1 MLRDV
6 YVRVCS
12 KRNGCITLNA
22 CPLLDDVMQ
31 PSRKPRPEKNDGT
44 RDGGSVTKKW
54 KNGERA
60 RGHRGT
66 DDDDESRTDDGGL
79 KHFYSFF
86 VSTFLAQPSHRL
98 RGIVSWPLAQ
108 LNPGWPG
115 ALSPGLSS
123 RCLLFSGPLLSLS
136 LSLSRNYFSPRT
148 GETRTVSEIGQ
159 TSVLTKYKLLDRK

>member
-31 PSRKPRPEKNDGT
+31 PSRKPQPEKNDGT
-44 RDGGSVTKKW
+44 GDGGGVTKKW
-54 KNGERA
+54 KNWGAA

-66 DDDDESRTDDGGL
+66 DDDDERRTDDGL

-115 ALSPGLSS
+115 ALSHGL
-123 RCLLFSGPLLSLS
+123 LLGPLFSPS